1 MGLTMGGLSWENFIT
16 DAGEGLK
23 VEGREDFEPEDLG
36 ISNLISSE
44 QARGR
49 YLANFHFTTLSSGL
63 RSGRIPEER
72 TTNAKLE
79 IPYNL

>member
-1 MGLTMGGLSWENFIT
+1 MGNFIT
-16 DAGEGLK
+16 DGGEGLI

-36 ISNLISSE
+36 MSNLMSSE
-44 QARGR
+44 EARGR
-49 YLANFHFTTLSSGL
+49 HLANFRFTSLSSRL

-79 IPYNL
+79 IPYNM